1 VLTVC
6 SARPAARAWATPQ
19 AALEVGMERRV
30 RGAAGVILAAMLAA
44 GVLGCGAHSG
54 HGSSPPSTPA
64 AQLSCGGKTFR
75 LDADKINR
83 AMHDACDRAN
93 ASLDALQAYRATLV
107 RFTCQ
112 EGNGHIV
119 SSLLAP
125 QDLISSYDA
134 SCKEFL
140 AAKDAFHASLQS
152 APAADPHAAFEQH
165 RTAAAK
171 FTAAT
176 NALARRHALADNAL
190 YRQRQADLA
199 AVSQLVKNAGGS
211 IEITN

>member
-1 VLTVC
+1 
-6 SARPAARAWATPQ
+6 
-19 AALEVGMERRV
+19 MEQRV
-30 RGAAGVILAAMLAA
+30 RGTAGAVLAAMLASA
-44 GVLGCGAHSG
+44 VIGCGAHSG
-54 HGSSPPSTPA
+54 HGSSQASLPA

-75 LDADKINR
+75 LDADKINS
-83 AMHDACDRAN
+83 AMHESCDRAS
-93 ASLDALQAYRATLV
+93 ASLDALQAYRATVV
-107 RFTCQ
+107 RFTCR
-112 EGNGHIV
+112 EGDGHIV

-140 AAKDAFHASLQS
+140 AAKEAFHASLQS
-152 APAADPHAAFEQH
+152 APAAHPHAAFEQH
-165 RTAAAK
+165 RTASAK

-176 NALARRHALADNAL
+176 NELARRHALADNAL